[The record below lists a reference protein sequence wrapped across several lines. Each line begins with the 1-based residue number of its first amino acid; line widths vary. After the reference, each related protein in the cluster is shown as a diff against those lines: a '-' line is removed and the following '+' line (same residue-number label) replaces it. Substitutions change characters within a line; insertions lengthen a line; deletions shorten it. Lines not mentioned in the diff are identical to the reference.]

1 MFRSLS
7 HSCLVLDGLI
17 PFVIVFLQ
25 CRELE
30 VDLDNE
36 TRRGSEI
43 QKNAKKMERRLKDVS
58 QQQEEDQ
65 KNLQHAKDQID
76 RLNKKCKT
84 TKANQDEAV
93 SWIIRF
99 NSAGSLFNYKPEK
112 PDLVF
117 SSALPLPTSK
127 LIRVLTKHVA
137 RPSK

>member
-1 MFRSLS
+1 MSRSLS

-17 PFVIVFLQ
+17 PFVFVFLQ

-93 SWIIRF
+93 S
-99 NSAGSLFNYKPEK
+99 
-112 PDLVF
+112 
-117 SSALPLPTSK
+117 
-127 LIRVLTKHVA
+127 
-137 RPSK
+137 

>member
-1 MFRSLS
+1 MQKRGTGHSLAFSMSTWWSLELLNTARRRSA
-7 HSCLVLDGLI
+7 VYRT
-17 PFVIVFLQ
+17 PTWFFVFVQ

-43 QKNAKKMERRLKDVS
+43 QKNAKKMERRLKDVC

-93 SWIIRF
+93 S
-99 NSAGSLFNYKPEK
+99 
-112 PDLVF
+112 
-117 SSALPLPTSK
+117 
-127 LIRVLTKHVA
+127 
-137 RPSK
+137 

>member
-17 PFVIVFLQ
+17 PFVFVFLQ

-65 KNLQHAKDQID
+65 RNLQHAKDQID

-84 TKANQDEAV
+84 TKTLVMECATLATTPATVLQTSSEWTPCTIHIV
-93 SWIIRF
+93 TF
-99 NSAGSLFNYKPEK
+99 
-112 PDLVF
+112 PDHKLV
-117 SSALPLPTSK
+117 
-127 LIRVLTKHVA
+127 
-137 RPSK
+137 

>member
-1 MFRSLS
+1 MSRSLS
-7 HSCLVLDGLI
+7 HSYLVLDSLI
-17 PFVIVFLQ
+17 RLCVFVFLQ

-93 SWIIRF
+93 S
-99 NSAGSLFNYKPEK
+99 
-112 PDLVF
+112 
-117 SSALPLPTSK
+117 
-127 LIRVLTKHVA
+127 
-137 RPSK
+137 